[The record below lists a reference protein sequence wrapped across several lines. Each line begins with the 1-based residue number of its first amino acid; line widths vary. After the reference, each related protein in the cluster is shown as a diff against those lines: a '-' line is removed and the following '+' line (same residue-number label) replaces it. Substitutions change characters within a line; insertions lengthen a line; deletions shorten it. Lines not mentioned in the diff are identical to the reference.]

1 MMLCKSSAWGSSVR
15 AYLRAVLG
23 GCGVVSQSPQA
34 QAELWEQRGECYYK
48 YRVLCVKPQGPTVYA
63 HGVLRASTRL
73 LLGDLA
79 AHIWKRKANTAHG
92 FGGAPAQA
100 ECWQWCGD
108 VPVTCK
114 TRPGAA
120 LGLGLE
126 HMWLSRR
133 SHAIQNTAQLQ
144 LCPVPLTGLP
154 GPGTP
159 RWCHAGSAAAPGP
172 SDSKSMS
179 SSRQATASPKPTKT
193 ASSTNASST
202 DPQQGMILC
211 HTAAAPADFCLWV
224 PPPSP
229 CLAHEWWDCT
239 TRLGRAGCPS
249 LVHLGLVGRQ

>member
-1 MMLCKSSAWGSSVR
+1 MMLCKSSAWGSSVHG
-15 AYLRAVLG
+15 YLRAVLG

-34 QAELWEQRGECYYK
+34 QAELWEQRGECCYK

-120 LGLGLE
+120 LGLALRSTCGCLGGAMPSRTQ
-126 HMWLSRR
+126 HSCSCAQCLSLGCQGR
-133 SHAIQNTAQLQ
+133 ALPGGAMQAQQQLQ
-144 LCPVPLTGLP
+144 DPLT
-154 GPGTP
+154 P
-159 RWCHAGSAAAPGP
+159 RA
-172 SDSKSMS
+172 
-179 SSRQATASPKPTKT
+179 
-193 ASSTNASST
+193 
-202 DPQQGMILC
+202 
-211 HTAAAPADFCLWV
+211 
-224 PPPSP
+224 
-229 CLAHEWWDCT
+229 
-239 TRLGRAGCPS
+239 
-249 LVHLGLVGRQ
+249 